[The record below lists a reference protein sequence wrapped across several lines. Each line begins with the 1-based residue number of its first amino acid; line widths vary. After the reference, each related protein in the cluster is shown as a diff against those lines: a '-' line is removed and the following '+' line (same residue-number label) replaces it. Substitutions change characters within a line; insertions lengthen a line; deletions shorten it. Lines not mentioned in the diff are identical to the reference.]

1 MKTLLF
7 FFFAFALAILAA
19 PHGMASPP
27 SPGETAALHDLEA
40 TPLAIDSLTLA
51 ATSSITIASQLAVTG
66 YVLLIALL
74 CLAAWHLVRQTHLA
88 HRSKKSRLAM
98 SNSDSTHET
107 GQLTRTAEEAFA
119 LRYLLARPGT
129 DPATQFLIGNQTIAP
144 IGICTDEPASGID
157 ANLSLLSAPGTHTL
171 YASEAID
178 AGEFLYTGADGKVQD
193 EPSANGTYWRVGRAL
208 ETVSVAGHIEAE
220 THVPIKFT
228 LP

>member
-7 FFFAFALAILAA
+7 AYLASIA
-19 PHGMASPP
+19 PH
-27 SPGETAALHDLEA
+27 
-40 TPLAIDSLTLA
+40 
-51 ATSSITIASQLAVTG
+51 LAVTG

-74 CLAAWHLVRQTHLA
+74 CLAALHLVRQTHLA

-107 GQLTRTAEEAFA
+107 GQLTRIAEETLA
-119 LRYLLARPGT
+119 LRHLLVRPGT
-129 DPATQFLIGNQTIAP
+129 DPATQFLIGNQTLAP
-144 IGICTDEPASGID
+144 IGVCTDEPTSGD
-157 ANLSLLSAPGTHTL
+157 YANVSLLSAPGTHTL

-193 EPSANGTYWRVGRAL
+193 EPSANGTYWRVGRAV
-208 ETVSVAGHIEAE
+208 ETVGAAGHIEAE
-220 THVPIKFT
+220 THTPIKFT